1 MAGSD
6 TDRAVHLTF
15 PAETRFLRLAR
26 LTAAGL
32 AGDLGFGIED
42 IEDLRIAVDEA
53 CAVLLDAAG
62 PDGDGLELV
71 YHVDGAT
78 LIVEGA
84 CDGKGEGEVAVH
96 PVAREILR
104 MSADEYSL
112 DAGDGRWRFRLVK
125 RGAITP

>member
-1 MAGSD
+1 MAGPD

-53 CAVLLDAAG
+53 CAVLLDAAAS
-62 PDGDGLELV
+62 DGDGLELV
-71 YHVDGAT
+71 YRVEGTT
-78 LIVEGA
+78 LVVEGA
-84 CDGKGEGEVAVH
+84 CDGGGEGEVEVH

-112 DAGDGRWRFRLVK
+112 DASGGRWRFRLVK